1 MKTIITIVLV
11 LLTGSMLTSCDK
23 SKAGSPQTSASQ
35 PPQPPPRISDPVA
48 VLEDQVESERQLRK
62 EAEAKAGNAE
72 AKAEAKVEEAEA
84 KVEKSAINKGN
95 WQLIALG
102 LSVLVI
108 LGFFGGTA
116 IGSRGRNH
124 ANTTS

>member
-1 MKTIITIVLV
+1 MKTIITIALV
-11 LLTGSMLTSCDK
+11 LLTGFMLTSCDK
-23 SKAGSPQTSASQ
+23 SKAGSRRTQ
-35 PPQPPPRISDPVA
+35 PPQPQQRISDPVA